1 MTAPPPDAVRAGT
14 ASLSRVHDGRLCHQ
28 LLAGLFDPVTTPT
41 EFPAADG
48 LLVVALI
55 AAVLLTVVSL
65 RIALLAVQIRG
76 RGTSQQHSL
85 WEYYIIA
92 GTIAAIYGGLTA
104 VGIVGG
110 QRLIV
115 LDGLLLGVVV
125 AVALTMRA
133 AYDTTSGGGPASAT
147 QLRLRRGVEL
157 IFVLFVVAAAF
168 GPAVDADLATLLTA
182 IAAVL
187 AVGYGLTYQRRR
199 VLESATR
206 GTLVDSLLR
215 LTVPVLVFAAGA
227 LVVGAVE
234 LAGVAIDASVT
245 MALESVFVLL
255 TASAMLSVTTKLGSH
270 LRGL

>member
-1 MTAPPPDAVRAGT
+1 MNRNVLVGI
-14 ASLSRVHDGRLCHQ
+14 
-28 LLAGLFDPVTTPT
+28 FDPVIAPT
-41 EFPAADG
+41 ESPATDG

-55 AAVLLTVVSL
+55 AAVLLTVVGL
-65 RIALLAVQIRG
+65 RIALLALQIRG
-76 RGTSQQHSL
+76 RGTSQQQSL

-133 AYDTTSGGGPASAT
+133 AYDTASGGGSVST
-147 QLRLRRGVEL
+147 HQLRLRRLIEL
-157 IFVLFVVAAAF
+157 LFVAAVVAAAF
-168 GPAVDADLATLLTA
+168 GPAVAPDLATVLTA

-187 AVGYGLTYQRRR
+187 AVGYGLLYQRRR
-199 VLESATR
+199 VVGSATR
-206 GTLVDSLLR
+206 GTLIDSLLR
-215 LTVPVLVFAAGA
+215 LTVPVLVFAASA
-227 LVVGAVE
+227 LVVGAVDV
-234 LAGVAIDASVT
+234 AGVALGEGVIL
-245 MALESVFVLL
+245 ALESVFILL
-255 TASAMLSVTTKLGSH
+255 TASSLLSVTTKLGSH